1 MEATLVSVSLYS
13 PVILD
18 DLYLQVEL
26 VIVSNICD
34 LILLNIGSL
43 SLKLKN
49 GLVDSWM
56 VRSVRASASTA
67 EKPSTVTD
75 SVAAHQRNLGHRN
88 NLLDSDDIHYMIGV
102 LKIIGINVEEDKAH
116 KRAFVEGCGGRHILD
131 RVPGMRERP
140 IGDMV
145 AGLKQL
151 GADADCFLGTNCLLS
166 VKLSGSVSSVYWTS
180 LLMESPLA
188 LGDIEI
194 DIVNRLVSSPFVEMT
209 LKIDFSSKAVKST
222 KSPGNAFVEGDA
234 SSASYFLAGAAV
246 IKGTVTVEGCAYP

>member
-75 SVAAHQRNLGHRN
+75 SVAAHQRNLGHRK
-88 NLLDSDDIHYMIGV
+88 D
-102 LKIIGINVEEDKAH
+102 
-116 KRAFVEGCGGRHILD
+116 CGGLI
-131 RVPGMRERP
+131 
-140 IGDMV
+140 
-145 AGLKQL
+145 
-151 GADADCFLGTNCLLS
+151 S
-166 VKLSGSVSSVYWTS
+166 
-180 LLMESPLA
+180 
-188 LGDIEI
+188 
-194 DIVNRLVSSPFVEMT
+194 
-209 LKIDFSSKAVKST
+209 
-222 KSPGNAFVEGDA
+222 
-234 SSASYFLAGAAV
+234 
-246 IKGTVTVEGCAYP
+246 